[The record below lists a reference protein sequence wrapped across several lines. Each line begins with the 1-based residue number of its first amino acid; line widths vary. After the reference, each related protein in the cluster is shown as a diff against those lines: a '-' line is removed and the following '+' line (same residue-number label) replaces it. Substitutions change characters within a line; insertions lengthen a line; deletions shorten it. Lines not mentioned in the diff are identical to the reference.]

1 MSVSQSSAP
10 RPRGAVWLLGLLL
23 LLAAAPAL
31 ASGVKA
37 TADPE
42 LIRQGREYYQAAR
55 YQEAQDTLRQALGQ
69 VGLTARQ
76 RAEALTWLGLTYLGQ
91 GHESF
96 AVQTLAE
103 ARQTDPAYQPDPQ
116 ALSPEAL
123 ALWQRSG
130 PGGAATPAP
139 APQGQYQQ
147 APAQGYG
154 QDQGQYQQAPVHQDQ
169 TQGQYAQPAPG
180 YDQGQGQYQ
189 QAPAQGYGQDQ
200 GQYQQAPAPGYD
212 QGQGQYQQAP
222 APGYG
227 QDQGQYQ
234 EQAPVMQETQIS
246 EPPPPPPTA
255 WLSQLTMAKGVK
267 GGKPQGA
274 RSVFSPQ
281 DESIYLWF
289 ELHEVNEVL
298 QLRALWT
305 YIEGQPQ
312 EILEAGARAK
322 PGDRWGLFSC
332 SLRPGQVWP
341 AGRYRVDVFIDQHLA
356 GTAFF
361 SVR

>member
-1 MSVSQSSAP
+1 
-10 RPRGAVWLLGLLL
+10 
-23 LLAAAPAL
+23 
-31 ASGVKA
+31 
-37 TADPE
+37 
-42 LIRQGREYYQAAR
+42 
-55 YQEAQDTLRQALGQ
+55 
-69 VGLTARQ
+69 
-76 RAEALTWLGLTYLGQ
+76 
-91 GHESF
+91 HESF

-103 ARQTDPAYQPDPQ
+103 ARQLDPTFQPAPQ

-123 ALWQRSG
+123 ALWHGSE
-130 PGGAATPAP
+130 PGSAAPLAPSPAP
-139 APQGQYQQ
+139 VAPQGQQPYAQPAPDDQTQGQYQQ
-147 APAQGYG
+147 APAPGYG
-154 QDQGQYQQAPVHQDQ
+154 QDQGQYQQAPA
-169 TQGQYAQPAPG
+169 TG
-180 YDQGQGQYQ
+180 YDQGQGQYQQAPATGYDQGQGQYQQAPATGYGQDQGQYQ

-200 GQYQQAPAPGYD
+200 GQYQQAPAQGYAQDQGQYQQAAPGYD
-212 QGQGQYQQAP
+212 QGQYQQQVP
-222 APGYG
+222 A
-227 QDQGQYQ
+227 
-234 EQAPVMQETQIS
+234 VQETQIS

-255 WLSQLTMAKGVK
+255 WLSQLTTAKGVK

-274 RSVFSPQ
+274 RAVFSPQ